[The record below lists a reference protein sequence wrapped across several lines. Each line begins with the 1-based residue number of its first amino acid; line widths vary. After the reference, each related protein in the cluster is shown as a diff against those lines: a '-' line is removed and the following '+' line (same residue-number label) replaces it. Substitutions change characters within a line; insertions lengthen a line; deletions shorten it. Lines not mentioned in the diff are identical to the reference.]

1 MRNNNTLLFEKVGAD
16 AGFDSVGDML
26 SSTDLNRFLDHLSQN
41 DALSDTIIY
50 PNNAN
55 DHLMVQATAGNFTSD
70 KVKVQLGAAW
80 WFNDTKEGMEQ
91 HLVEYANVGLLSTFV
106 GMLTDSRSLLSYTRH
121 EYFRRIL
128 CEMIGKRVERGEII
142 DDDEILIEII
152 KDICF
157 NNAVSLY
164 NIEGEDAI

>member
-1 MRNNNTLLFEKVGAD
+1 
-16 AGFDSVGDML
+16 
-26 SSTDLNRFLDHLSQN
+26 
-41 DALSDTIIY
+41 
-50 PNNAN
+50 N

-91 HLVEYANVGLLSTFV
+91 HLVEYANVGLISTFV

-142 DDDEILIEII
+142 DDDEIFSEII

-157 NNAVSLY
+157 NNAVTLY
-164 NIEGEDAI
+164 NIEGVDAI